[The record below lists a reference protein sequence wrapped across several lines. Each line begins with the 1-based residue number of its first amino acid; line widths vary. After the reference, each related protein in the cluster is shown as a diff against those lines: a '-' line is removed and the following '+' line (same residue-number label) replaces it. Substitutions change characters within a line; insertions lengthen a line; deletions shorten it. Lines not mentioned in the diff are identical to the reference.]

1 MANIFIKGEKIA
13 QTGLAL
19 LKKKLQA
26 PAIFSIKKGLAD
38 FKGAEGDTISVK
50 RPAILVARELTW
62 RGDDKIVAD
71 KLVNTKIQ
79 ISLNKHPYSA
89 VDLSPEEITL
99 DEINYVADVQVPQV
113 DAVQVWFEDLIVKA
127 LRGAKFLTS
136 LEQKFDQTSTKQS
149 ENDARAVA
157 IRGRKLL
164 NRQHVPLTGRYW
176 LVGADVS
183 EAIASHSK
191 LLEVDAAGVPEA
203 LREGVVGKLGGFV
216 IVELDALEP
225 DESFFVHETAI
236 AYAAVAPA
244 VPQGATKGGGVAG
257 TNGLAVTQVWD
268 YNSETGKDRSIVHA
282 FAGATPVL
290 DPKIK
295 ADGTIQMTNGE
306 PVMEFKRAVKVT
318 FTAKDEDAETT
329 PEGGGQ

>member
-1 MANIFIKGEKIA
+1 MANIFVKGTKIA

-19 LKKKLQA
+19 LKKRLQA
-26 PAIFSIKKGLAD
+26 PALFTIKKGLAD
-38 FKGAEGDTISVK
+38 FKGAEGDTVSVK

-62 RGDDKIVAD
+62 RGDDEIIAD

-79 ISLNKHPYSA
+79 ITLNKHPMSA

-99 DEINYVADVQVPQV
+99 DEIEYVADVQVPQV
-113 DAVQVWFEDLIVKA
+113 DSIQVWFENLLIDT
-127 LRGAKFLTS
+127 LRNANFLTGMQ
-136 LEQKFDQTSTKQS
+136 QKFDLNSNKGI
-149 ENDARAVA
+149 ENDARKVA

-164 NRQHVPLTGRYW
+164 NAQHVPLTGRYW

-183 EAIASHSK
+183 EAIATHPK
-191 LLEVDAAGVPEA
+191 LLEVDTAGVPEA
-203 LREGVVGKLGGFV
+203 LREGVVGKLGGFI
-216 IVELDALEP
+216 IVELDALKA
-225 DESFFVHETAI
+225 DESYFVHETAI

-257 TNGLAVTQVWD
+257 SNGLAVTQVWD
-268 YNSETGKDRSIVHA
+268 YNSKTGKDRSLVHA

-295 ADGTIQMTNGE
+295 ADGTIQITNGE
-306 PVMEFKRAVKVT
+306 PVMEFKRAVKVA
-318 FTAKDEDAETT
+318 FT
-329 PEGGGQ
+329 PEADAPAGG

>member
-1 MANIFIKGEKIA
+1 MEVTVANIFIKGTKIA

-19 LKKKLQA
+19 LKKRLQA
-26 PAIFSIKKGLAD
+26 PALFTIKKGLAD
-38 FKGAEGDTISVK
+38 FKGAEGDTVSVK
-50 RPAILVARELTW
+50 RPAILVARELAW
-62 RGDDKIVAD
+62 RGDDEIIAD

-79 ISLNKHPYSA
+79 ITLNKHPMSA

-113 DAVQVWFEDLIVKA
+113 DAIQVWFENLLVDTLRNANFISA
-127 LRGAKFLTS
+127 LQ
-136 LEQKFDQTSTKQS
+136 QKFDLNSNKGIES
-149 ENDARAVA
+149 DARQVA

-164 NRQHVPLTGRYW
+164 NSQHVPLTGRYW

-183 EAIASHSK
+183 EAIATHPK

-203 LREGVVGKLGGFV
+203 LREGVVGKLGGFI
-216 IVELDALEP
+216 IVELDALKA
-225 DESFFVHETAI
+225 DESYFVHETAI

-257 TNGLAVTQVWD
+257 SNGLAVTQVWD
-268 YNSETGKDRSIVHA
+268 YNSKTGKDRSLVHA

-295 ADGTIQMTNGE
+295 ADGTIQITNGE

-318 FTAKDEDAETT
+318 FTAQADA
-329 PEGGGQ
+329 PAGS